1 MKGQKKLREDVFW
14 WMETALEDYES
25 ARILYKEK
33 RYSKSIHIMHNAVE
47 KMLKAAMLSLRM
59 EIPRG
64 RTEHILTHLYQKIK
78 MKYKLQEDLEEA
90 LRDLSPLYMPT
101 EYPDSAFGVPY
112 KIYGKE
118 YAVKYIDKVGE
129 ILKCFES
136 YMLKKK

>member
-1 MKGQKKLREDVFW
+1 MKSKKKLREDVVW

-25 ARILYKEK
+25 ARVLYKEK

-64 RTEHILTHLYQKIK
+64 RTGHILTHMYGKIK
-78 MKYKLQEDLEEA
+78 MQYKLPENLEEV

-112 KIYGKE
+112 RIYGKE
-118 YAVKYIDKVGE
+118 YAVKYITEVGE
-129 ILKCFES
+129 ILKC
-136 YMLKKK
+136 LKPHILQEK